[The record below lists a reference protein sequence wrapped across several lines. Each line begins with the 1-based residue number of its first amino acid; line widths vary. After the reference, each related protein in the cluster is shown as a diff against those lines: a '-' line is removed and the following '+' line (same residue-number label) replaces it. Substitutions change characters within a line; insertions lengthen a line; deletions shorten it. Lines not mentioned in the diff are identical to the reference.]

1 MPQQIKSILI
11 WIFGTTRKDALS
23 SIVAILTAIG
33 LILQLMAKKDISV
46 AEISIGMGQIIGML
60 MVGKTA
66 SLSGSED

>member
-11 WIFGTTRKDALS
+11 WVFGTTRKDALS

-33 LILQLMAKKDISV
+33 LILQLMSKKDISV

-60 MVGKTA
+60 MIGKTA